1 MEAASSRE
9 GNRDTL
15 RGVGLIEDEIRG
27 LEQSLLAVSVR
38 SSPAELDRL
47 LSDDFREFG
56 SSGRVY
62 TKDEIIRLL
71 LAEPAVP
78 PGFSEF
84 RADILAPGIV
94 LATYRAA
101 GSLRSSLWRREGDS
115 GDSFFIRGR
124 VRCLLQTPPKKA
136 LNRISESPRSP

>member
-1 MEAASSRE
+1 MTRRRVEPTSSRE

-15 RGVGLIEDEIRG
+15 PGVGLIEDEIRG
-27 LEQSLLAVSVR
+27 LEQSLLDFSVR

-71 LAEPAVP
+71 LADPAAR

-84 RADILAPGIV
+84 RADFLAPGVV

-101 GSLRSSLWRREGDS
+101 GSLRSSLWRREGDRWRLFFHQGTRALS
-115 GDSFFIRGR
+115 PSDS
-124 VRCLLQTPPKKA
+124 A
-136 LNRISESPRSP
+136 